1 MKLGEIRYTTN
12 PSPLKQTTVTFAAYK
27 LEIRKKSE
35 VGGKFISEIVKFSM
49 NKLFLNQFNQ

>member
-49 NKLFLNQFNQ
+49 NKFYF

>member
-27 LEIRKKSE
+27 LETREKSE
-35 VGGKFISEIVKFSM
+35 VGGKFISANSEI
-49 NKLFLNQFNQ
+49 FNEQVFIFFESV